1 MPNRP
6 NRRWYQFSLKRLI
19 ILTAAG
25 PPVLAGGYYLVKEFG
40 LEAIIICVPLLC
52 LFLII
57 DLLRNRTIS
66 VNGKIIW
73 LLMMTISCPVAIM
86 MYGAVRLHEWLKGP
100 AEPVLDS
107 VRDPP

>member
-1 MPNRP
+1 
-6 NRRWYQFSLKRLI
+6 
-19 ILTAAG
+19 
-25 PPVLAGGYYLVKEFG
+25 VLAGGYYLVKEFG

-57 DLLRNRTIS
+57 DL
-66 VNGKIIW
+66 
-73 LLMMTISCPVAIM
+73 ISCPVAIM